1 MQNYLVTNANDHP
14 STDPFLSG
22 APPHW
27 AARGSAYLLI
37 LLFGVLV
44 FASIVV
50 EIPETVSAPFVLAPR
65 KGTDP
70 VRALRGGVVRR
81 VAVVEGQAVSQGETL
96 FVVRSE
102 QAGDQSADVRS
113 LETQVRSGSESLS
126 IAMDKYRAQQL
137 SFAEE
142 RRKLQGRI
150 EHLQRLIELKEG
162 ELTMAR
168 EIVENFTQLR
178 REGLASAMVLKDKQV
193 EVSRL
198 TAQLEQLRDEQRD
211 ARATIEKLGYEE
223 EALRNEYRERERAVK
238 EELETAEIRIAAR
251 SPWVAQ
257 NRDSEFVAPAPC
269 SGTILRL
276 HVKASGAIVS
286 DGEPLCELACAS
298 DRLQA
303 ELQLPQAG
311 IGRVRNGQRV
321 KLMYDSFPYQ
331 QFGVKLGALSWISP
345 TTSTGTFRAI
355 AEIDAESVMVLGQP
369 TPLKAGM
376 GGRAEVVIARRSLIS
391 FALDPIRQLREN
403 MAAPPDRSAQEDLTA
418 RDNAAE
424 EKSWLPI
431 KQTCFTRR
439 IR

>member
-1 MQNYLVTNANDHP
+1 MRNILVTTVNENS

-22 APPHW
+22 EPPHW
-27 AARGSAYLLI
+27 AARGLAYLLF
-37 LLFGVLV
+37 LLFVVLV
-44 FASIVV
+44 SASIVV
-50 EIPETVSAPFVLAPR
+50 DIPETISAPFTLAPR
-65 KGTDP
+65 QGADP
-70 VRALRGGVVRR
+70 VRALRRGVVQR
-81 VAVVEGQAVSQGETL
+81 VAVVEGQAVAQGETL

-126 IAMDKYRAQQL
+126 IATDRYRAQRL

-150 EHLQRLIELKEG
+150 EHLRRLIELKEG

-168 EIVENFTQLR
+168 EVVENFTQLR

-198 TAQLEQLRDEQRD
+198 TAQLEQLRDDQRD
-211 ARATIEKLGYEE
+211 ARASIEKLGYDE
-223 EALRNEYRERERAVK
+223 EAQRNEYRERERALK
-238 EELETAEIRIAAR
+238 EELETAKIRIAAR

-257 NRDSEFVAPAPC
+257 NRDSEFVASAPC

-276 HVKASGAIVS
+276 QVKASGAIVS
-286 DGEPLCELACAS
+286 EGESLCELACTGE
-298 DRLQA
+298 RLQA

-311 IGRVRNGQRV
+311 IGRVRNGQGV

-331 QFGVKLGALSWISP
+331 QFGAKFGALCWISP
-345 TTSTGTFRAI
+345 TATTGNFRAI

-376 GGRAEVVIARRSLIS
+376 GGRAEIVIARRSLIS

-403 MAAPPDRSAQEDLTA
+403 MAAPPDRSAQEQPTT
-418 RDNAAE
+418 RG
-424 EKSWLPI
+424 EK
-431 KQTCFTRR
+431 
-439 IR
+439 

>member
-1 MQNYLVTNANDHP
+1 MRNIPVTTTYDNP
-14 STDPFLSG
+14 SSDPFLTG
-22 APPHW
+22 EPPHW
-27 AARGSAYLLI
+27 AARGLAYLLI
-37 LLFGVLV
+37 LLFSVLV
-44 FASIVV
+44 VASIVV
-50 EIPETVSAPFVLAPR
+50 EIPETISAPFTLAP
-65 KGTDP
+65 KQGADP
-70 VRALRGGVVRR
+70 VRALRRGVVQR
-81 VAVVEGQAVSQGETL
+81 VAVVEGQAVAQGETL

-126 IAMDKYRAQQL
+126 IATDRLRAHQL

-162 ELTMAR
+162 ELSIAR
-168 EIVENFTQLR
+168 EVVDNFTQLR

-198 TAQLEQLRDEQRD
+198 TAQLEQLRDDQRS
-211 ARATIEKLGYEE
+211 ARATIEKLGYDE
-223 EALRNEYRERERAVK
+223 EAQRNEFRERDRALK
-238 EELETAEIRIAAR
+238 QELETARIRIAAR

-257 NRDSEFVAPAPC
+257 NRNSEFVASAPC

-286 DGEPLCELACAS
+286 DGEPLCELACAGE
-298 DRLQA
+298 RLQA

-311 IGRVRNGQRV
+311 IGRVRNGQGV

-331 QFGVKLGALSWISP
+331 QFGVKFGALCWISP
-345 TTSTGTFRAI
+345 TASTGTFRAI
-355 AEIDAESVMVLGQP
+355 AEIDAESVSVLGQP
-369 TPLKAGM
+369 APLKAGM
-376 GGRAEVVIARRSLIS
+376 GGRAEVVIAKRSLIS

-403 MAAPPDRSAQEDLTA
+403 MAAPPDRGREAQLTHS
-418 RDNAAE
+418 R
-424 EKSWLPI
+424 
-431 KQTCFTRR
+431 
-439 IR
+439 

>member
-1 MQNYLVTNANDHP
+1 MRNNLVTNANDHP

-27 AARGSAYLLI
+27 AARGLAYLLI

-50 EIPETVSAPFVLAPR
+50 EIPETISATFVLAPR
-65 KGTDP
+65 RGADP
-70 VRALRGGVVRR
+70 VRALRGGVVQR
-81 VAVVEGQAVSQGETL
+81 VAVVEGQAVASGEQL
-96 FVVRSE
+96 FIVRSE

-113 LETQVRSGSESLS
+113 LETQVRSGGESLS
-126 IAMDKYRAQQL
+126 IAKDRYRAQQL

-150 EHLQRLIELKEG
+150 EHLQRLTELKEG
-162 ELTMAR
+162 ELAMAT
-168 EIVENFTQLR
+168 EVVENFTQLR
-178 REGLASAMVLKDKQV
+178 REGLASAMVLKEKQV
-193 EVSRL
+193 EASRL

-223 EALRNEYRERERAVK
+223 EAVRNEYRERERAVK
-238 EELETAEIRIAAR
+238 EELETAKIRIAAR

-257 NRDSEFVAPAPC
+257 NRGSEFVALAPC

-276 HVKASGAIVS
+276 HVKANGAIVS
-286 DGEPLCELACAS
+286 DGEPLCELACAGE
-298 DRLQA
+298 RLQA
-303 ELQLPQAG
+303 ELQIPQAG
-311 IGRVRNGQRV
+311 IGRIRNGQGV

-331 QFGVKLGALSWISP
+331 QYGVKFGALCWISP
-345 TTSTGTFRAI
+345 TASTETFRAI
-355 AEIDAESVMVLGQP
+355 AEIDAEDVMVLGQP
-369 TPLKAGM
+369 ATLKAGM

-403 MAAPPDRSAQEDLTA
+403 MAAPPDRSAQEQLTA
-418 RDNAAE
+418 RGA
-424 EKSWLPI
+424 K
-431 KQTCFTRR
+431 
-439 IR
+439 